1 MIELPSNALWALG
14 LVLIVAAITI
24 FWNMN
29 LTSNARREPVSGLP
43 APEPATKVG
52 ADRRYKGMPVLA
64 PVSPNVQEDEGSP
77 VTGSQVVST
86 VEELVTSS
94 ADAAHLLIPDSEEAD
109 VLLELAWKSEVT
121 GDFEGRDEYAKLVL
135 ARSDIS
141 SRQKERA
148 DAILLRANSV

>member
-14 LVLIVAAITI
+14 LVLIVGAITI

-43 APEPATKVG
+43 TPEPATKVG

-64 PVSPNVQEDEGSP
+64 PVSPTVQEDDGSL
-77 VTGSQVVST
+77 VTGAQVVSA
-86 VEELVTSS
+86 VEELPASS
-94 ADAAHLLIPDSEEAD
+94 GDDAVVFIPDSEEAD

-121 GDFEGRDEYAKLVL
+121 GDFEGRNEYAKLVL
-135 ARSDIS
+135 ARSDVS
-141 SRQKERA
+141 SRQKDRA
-148 DAILLRANSV
+148 EAILLRASSV